1 MKQNTLNGEFSL
13 QGKGLHT
20 GKAVTA
26 TFKPGAENTGYVIVR
41 TDVEDCPEIP
51 ALAKYVE
58 QADRASCLVKDGVK
72 VFTLEHAMAALY
84 GCGVDNCRV
93 ELDGEEFP
101 ILDGSARPYAEAIAR
116 TGLQEQA
123 AERRYL
129 TVKERMEF
137 CSEDGMTRIT
147 VLPDDHYSISTVVDF
162 DSPFLSMQYAGYEE
176 GKTDFVG
183 EIAPCRTFVF
193 LREVEALLAHGLIKG
208 GDLDNAI
215 VIVDREVSPEEA
227 DRLAKAFGYE
237 RVEVKEGILNTLQ
250 LQFRNEPARHKLLD
264 VMGDLALCGCFIKGH
279 VIAERPGHKANAAM
293 AKMLYKEAVAEE
305 RDDAYPADLDV
316 LTETPLMD
324 INKIR
329 SLLPHRPPFLLVD
342 KIFRLTE
349 NMVVG
354 VKNVTMNEPHFV
366 GHFPEEP
373 VMPGVLIVEAMSQC
387 GGILVLNG
395 VPDPENYSTYFM
407 KIDSVK
413 FRNKVVPGDTL
424 VFKLITTA
432 PIKRGIVQMK
442 GYAYVG
448 KKLVC
453 EGEFM
458 AQVAKTKKA

>member
-41 TDVEDCPEIP
+41 TDVEGCPEIP

-176 GKTDFVG
+176 GKTDFAG

-227 DRLAKAFGYE
+227 DAADEILCVTENYYAVSEVILTKDSSIQSKEDLEGKTVGSHAGSTSEYAVQSLAD
-237 RVEVKEGILNTLQ
+237 EGITVNSAPYNRHSEAFADLQ
-250 LQFRNEPARHKLLD
+250 NGNIDAQVVED
-264 VMGDLALCGCFIKGH
+264 TW
-279 VIAERPGHKANAAM
+279 AEQKI
-293 AKMLYKEAVAEE
+293 KEA
-305 RDDAYPADLDV
+305 DD
-316 LTETPLMD
+316 
-324 INKIR
+324 II
-329 SLLPHRPPFLLVD
+329 
-342 KIFRLTE
+342 
-349 NMVVG
+349 MV
-354 VKNVTMNEPHFV
+354 
-366 GHFPEEP
+366 EEP
-373 VMPGVLIVEAMSQC
+373 INSINMAGVIGSGKQEFTDAFNEAFAELQESGEYDEIV
-387 GGILVLNG
+387 
-395 VPDPENYSTYFM
+395 
-407 KIDSVK
+407 
-413 FRNKVVPGDTL
+413 NKWFG
-424 VFKLITTA
+424 
-432 PIKRGIVQMK
+432 
-442 GYAYVG
+442 
-448 KKLVC
+448 
-453 EGEFM
+453 
-458 AQVAKTKKA
+458 